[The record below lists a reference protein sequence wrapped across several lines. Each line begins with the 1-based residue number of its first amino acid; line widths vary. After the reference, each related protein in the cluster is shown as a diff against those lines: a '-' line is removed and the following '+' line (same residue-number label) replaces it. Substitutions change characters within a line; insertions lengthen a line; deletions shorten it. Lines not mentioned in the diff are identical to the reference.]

1 MPKFKVQT
9 EWSGYSRGTVTYLVE
24 AKDEESA
31 KETWYDGEEIERDVV
46 RDDTENE
53 IVSVTKV

>member
-1 MPKFKVQT
+1 MITPEAV
-9 EWSGYSRGTVTYLVE
+9 YTY
-24 AKDEESA
+24 
-31 KETWYDGEEIERDVV
+31 ETWYDGEEIERDVV